1 MITIEDIKNFSK
13 EHKLGAPARH
23 TRLRNGLFEFSIVG
37 GVSGLYGDFEE
48 TFELAIFD
56 LNGKNFITNLVLDD
70 VSDDVVGYMSKERL
84 LELVNRFFKEGDF
97 QVL

>member
-13 EHKLGAPARH
+13 EHRLGAPARH
-23 TRLRNGLFEFSIVG
+23 TRIKNHLFEFSIVG
-37 GVSGLYGDFEE
+37 GGPSLYGDFEE

-70 VSDDVVGYMSKERL
+70 VNDDVVGHMSKERL
-84 LELVNRFFKEGDF
+84 LELVNRFFRDGDF